1 MPVITQIEKSRVID
15 ISGQALIRRA
25 NGKLEPVQVGELV
38 PRGAQLLV
46 AEDSWVELRQ
56 EIEPRPLAEGL
67 MVASAPVETANDM
80 GNELDRLLDA
90 VSRGDASV
98 VRARLESPRASY
110 ATPAVPSGT
119 TRAPRWRQLPTNHG
133 HADRLLGVT
142 RVYQPD
148 SSSKTP
154 HPPLRAVALRTSCE
168 RRGSDP
174 PKNLLDGRSFHI
186 S

>member
-67 MVASAPVETANDM
+67 MLASAPVETANDM

-90 VSRGDASV
+90 VSRGDARPALIETQAWLDRPWKDARENALNAFE
-98 VRARLESPRASY
+98 RAYIDGL
-110 ATPAVPSGT
+110 
-119 TRAPRWRQLPTNHG
+119 
-133 HADRLLGVT
+133 
-142 RVYQPD
+142 
-148 SSSKTP
+148 
-154 HPPLRAVALRTSCE
+154 LRATGGRIGETAQRAGMDPRSLHEKMRRHGLRKE
-168 RRGSDP
+168 DY
-174 PKNLLDGRSFHI
+174 RS
-186 S
+186 